1 MEDIKSLLTN
11 TLNPQARLMQETRG
25 LVTKWDKTG
34 LLEGIK
40 SDIEKSNMAILLEN
54 QAKQLIEEASATGT
68 SANSE
73 QWAGVALPLVRRVFA
88 EFAAKEFVS
97 VQPMNLP
104 SGLVF
109 YLDFKYGSGHG
120 SSPADKSG
128 SYYQSLFGGTGI
140 KLGSTDQASGGLYG
154 AGKFGYTI
162 NDKITN
168 PNISFTVNTSSLE
181 DINWLENY
189 YTQTAASGSVAG
201 IVNSISSSF
210 VAGDIVTFTTTNFN
224 SASLAL
230 GNPFDPLAVRSFV
243 PIIGA
248 GFIGYTFVTGSSV
261 GSSNIYYPSFTK
273 WNSTTGE
280 VQFVTQLTTN
290 LTASVTGI
298 TGSVVYS
305 VQPQPQDRGDFEDN
319 IQNSNAGAG
328 SDNGFLYPTGKYSA
342 TGQTGQLGLNND
354 IGIPEVN
361 LQLNSEPIVAKTRK
375 LKAVWTPE
383 LAQDL
388 NAYHS
393 IDAEAELTALLSEY
407 VSMEIDLEILDMLIT
422 QAPGINIQR
431 WSAQVNTEIVP
442 NGLGGYTAVQTTT
455 AGTGGYYTKATW
467 YQTLGNKIQKV
478 SNSIHQLTL
487 RGGANFM
494 VISPSVATI
503 LESIPGF
510 VVNTDGDQ
518 AKFAMG
524 VSRVGS
530 FASRFQVYKNP
541 YMTDNVILMGFRGNN
556 FLETGAVYAPYIP
569 LVQTPLV
576 YDPVNFTPRRGV
588 MTRYAKKIVRP
599 EFYGKILIANLETV

>member
-1 MEDIKSLLTN
+1 ML
-11 TLNPQARLMQETRG
+11 ETRG
-25 LVTKWDKTG
+25 LVNKWDKTG

-40 SDIEKSNMAILLEN
+40 SDTEKSHMSILLEN
-54 QAKQLIEEASATGT
+54 QALQLIQEATATGT
-68 SANSE
+68 SGNSE

-104 SGLVF
+104 SGLIF
-109 YLDFKYGSGHG
+109 YLDFKYGTNQGKG
-120 SSPADKSG
+120 ADSSTN
-128 SYYQSLFGGTGI
+128 YMSLFGGTGI
-140 KLGSTDQASGGLYG
+140 KSGSTDKPIGGLYG
-154 AGKFGYTI
+154 AGGFGYTF
-162 NDKITN
+162 NEKVLATAC
-168 PNISFTVNTSSLE
+168 TAATATQE
-181 DINWLENY
+181 DINWLTNY
-189 YTQTAASGSVAG
+189 YVQASRSGSADTLQ
-201 IVNSISSSF
+201 NSISASW
-210 VAGDIVTFTTTNFN
+210 AKGELIRITTNAFGT
-224 SASLAL
+224 ATRAV
-230 GNPFDPLAVRSFV
+230 GNVFDANAVRSFV
-243 PIIGA
+243 VDFSPSA
-248 GFIGYTFVTGSSV
+248 STSPVNFV
-261 GSSNIYYPSFTK
+261 NYYPAFTK
-273 WNSTTGE
+273 LTSTGE
-280 VQFVTQLTTN
+280 VSFVVSSSAGWNASASLTPT
-290 LTASVTGI
+290 I
-298 TGSVVYS
+298 IYS
-305 VQPQPQDRGDFEDN
+305 VQPTDSNRGDFEDN
-319 IQNSNAGAG
+319 TGNTGTSFPN
-328 SDNGFLYPTGKYSA
+328 PTGKTA
-342 TGQTGQLGLNND
+342 GDTGLNKD

-361 LQLNSEPIVAKTRK
+361 LELKSEPIVAKTRK

-407 VSMEIDLEILDMLIT
+407 VSMEIDLEILDMLIVNVPALT
-422 QAPGINIQR
+422 TER
-431 WSAQVNTEIVP
+431 WSAKLNTEIVP
-442 NGLGGYTAVQTTT
+442 NGTGGYNVVVQTT

-478 SNSIHQLTL
+478 SNTIHKLTL

-494 VISPSVATI
+494 VVSPDVATI

-524 VSRVGS
+524 VSKVGS

-541 YMTDNVILMGFRGNN
+541 YMTDNVILLGFRGNN

-599 EFYGKILIANLETV
+599 EFYGKVLVADLDTV